1 MHQRSSLFARGS
13 GSFSIWPFV
22 PVLSTAVVLGALL
35 FAPAV
40 TTL

>member
-1 MHQRSSLFARGS
+1 MNRRSSLFAPGP

-35 FAPAV
+35 FAPTVA
-40 TTL
+40 TL